1 MDSYEIEGT
10 SDWLGSP
17 TELQTLKHYA
27 GMLEEDLRSV
37 RDQLRSAKETISGLV
52 EMNDQLSIELK
63 KARAWMA
70 NLETETSAQLAE
82 IRSLSLVHDQNESLR
97 RQLQAMDKAGAKGHL

>member
-1 MDSYEIEGT
+1 MDPYDIEDT

-27 GMLEEDLRSV
+27 GMLEEDLQGV

-82 IRSLSLVHDQNESLR
+82 IRSLSRVHDQNESLR
-97 RQLQAMDKAGAKGHL
+97 RKLQAMDESGAKGHL

>member
-1 MDSYEIEGT
+1 MDPYEIEDT

-27 GMLEEDLRSV
+27 GMLEEDLQSV

-52 EMNDQLSIELK
+52 EMNDLQAIELK
-63 KARAWMA
+63 KARTWMA

-82 IRSLSLVHDQNESLR
+82 IRSLSMVHDQNESLR
-97 RQLQAMDKAGAKGHL
+97 RQLQVRDKSGAKGHL

>member
-1 MDSYEIEGT
+1 MDPYDIEDT

-17 TELQTLKHYA
+17 SELQTLKHYA
-27 GMLEEDLRSV
+27 SMLEEDLRSV

-82 IRSLSLVHDQNESLR
+82 IRSLSLVHDQNENLR
-97 RQLQAMDKAGAKGHL
+97 RQLQALDKAGAKERL

>member
-1 MDSYEIEGT
+1 MDPYDIEDT

-17 TELQTLKHYA
+17 TEIQTLKHYA
-27 GMLEEDLRSV
+27 GMLEEDLQSV

-52 EMNDQLSIELK
+52 EMNDQLAGELK

-70 NLETETSAQLAE
+70 NLETETSAQLAQ
-82 IRSLSLVHDQNESLR
+82 IRSLTLVHDQNESLR